1 MGIPSY
7 YKNLIIKYNN
17 IKTDINDINID
28 KLFIDYNGLIHPI
41 AHITL
46 CDNLS
51 EVEAHNL
58 LLLYKE
64 QHPNSKI
71 ETQKYNYDFGG
82 KHWGRDPDLH

>member
-1 MGIPSY
+1 MIRY
-7 YKNLIIKYNN
+7 R
-17 IKTDINDINID
+17 
-28 KLFIDYNGLIHPI
+28 LIHNKKC
-41 AHITL
+41 L

-58 LLLYKE
+58 FLLYKE
-64 QHPNSKI
+64 QHPNWKM